1 MKNTKTSSK
10 SHGLDKTK
18 TMELKEKTVEQ
29 HKNKKP
35 TYIYALG
42 GLEEIGKNTYVVE
55 YDDNIIVVDAGIK
68 FANDTLL
75 GVDGMIANYS
85 SLLERQDKIK
95 ALVITH
101 GHEDH
106 IGAIVHILKKINIPK
121 IIAPQLSIKLI
132 EKKMSEYKGI
142 HTPELITYADD
153 DSFTFGDIKIDFFR
167 VCHSIPDSFAV
178 AFQTPNGNIV
188 ETGDFR
194 FDFATEGDQTDLY
207 RLMQISRRGV
217 DVLLCESTSAEVPG
231 FSESEKYIIKNI
243 EDYIKNAKGRVF
255 VSTFASNLSRIE
267 SIVAMAINRNRKVA
281 ILGKSMEANVKISRK
296 LGYLKAKDS
305 DFIQAKDIGT
315 LPDDEVLV
323 ILTGS
328 QGEEN
333 AALNVMASQK
343 HSKVSLKPTDTIIL
357 SSNPIPGNYAQ
368 VEEMINKLYKLG
380 VTVFENHPDKKI
392 HASGHA
398 TRSEQQLMIK
408 SIDPKY
414 IVPIHGEYK
423 MLRTLKKNAM
433 DLGYD
438 KDNIII
444 VKNGEVLQLLDHTLT
459 TTSMT
464 YEASPMYLNGH
475 EINSDSSGLLRD
487 RNTLSAEGIMDVLV
501 TYSKDKQQI
510 SSVNVIIRGSFFA
523 KESTTLVHKITSTVK
538 SELTNLIKENNNY
551 TEKDMFQI
559 VYDNTKQLVWKWKRK
574 NPIIIVEF
582 YNLDEISQLIKDNK
596 YYEVNDKNIHCKKE
610 LEDVEECLDV
620 EMME

>member
-1 MKNTKTSSK
+1 MNKPQKQTKKAGEKIVKKN
-10 SHGLDKTK
+10 D
-18 TMELKEKTVEQ
+18 
-29 HKNKKP
+29 KP

-42 GLEEIGKNTYVVE
+42 GLEEIGKNTYVIE
-55 YDDNIIVVDAGIK
+55 YDNDLIIVDAGIK

-75 GVDGMIANYS
+75 GVDGMIANYEV
-85 SLLERQDKIK
+85 LLEKQDKIR
-95 ALVITH
+95 ALIITH

-106 IGAIVHILKKINIPK
+106 IGGIPHVLKKVKIPK
-121 IIAPQLSIKLI
+121 IIAPQLSAKLI
-132 EKKMSEYKGI
+132 ERKLSEYKNL
-142 HTPELITYADD
+142 HQPEIITYFDY
-153 DSFTFGDIKIDFFR
+153 DSFKFGEIIVDFFR

-207 RLMQISRRGV
+207 KLMEISKRGV

-243 EDYIKNAKGRVF
+243 EDYIRNAKGRVF

-267 SIVAMAINRNRKVA
+267 SIVAMGINMNRKIA
-281 ILGKSMEANVKISRK
+281 ILGKSMEANVKTSRK

-305 DFIQAKDIGT
+305 DFVQAKDIPS

-323 ILTGS
+323 LLTGS
-328 QGEEN
+328 QGEET

-343 HSKVSLKPTDTIIL
+343 HTKVSLKPSDTVIL

-408 SIDPKY
+408 SVDPVY

-423 MLRTLKKNAM
+423 MLRTLRKNAM
-433 DLGYD
+433 DLGYE
-438 KDNIII
+438 KEKIII
-444 VKNGEVLQLLDHTLT
+444 VKNGEVLQLLNHELT
-459 TTSMT
+459 VTQTQ
-464 YEASPMYLNGH
+464 YEASPMYLNGL
-475 EINSDSSGLLRD
+475 EINSDSGGLLKD
-487 RNTLSAEGIMDVLV
+487 RNVLSSEGIVNVVL
-501 TYSKDKQQI
+501 TYSPSKKHVSNANI
-510 SSVNVIIRGSFFA
+510 IIRGSFFA
-523 KESTTLVHKITSTVK
+523 KESTSLVHKITTSVK
-538 SELTNLIKENNNY
+538 SEIVDFMKKQPSF
-551 TEKDMFQI
+551 TEKKLEEI
-559 VYDNTKQLVWKWKRK
+559 AYNCTKQLVWKWKKK
-574 NPIIIVEF
+574 NPIIIVTF
-582 YNLDEISQLIKDNK
+582 FNLDEISDLIKNK
-596 YYEVNDKNIHCKKE
+596 KYFEKKE
-610 LEDVEECLDV
+610 EKKLNKKEFKEISENLDV
-620 EMME
+620 EMMD